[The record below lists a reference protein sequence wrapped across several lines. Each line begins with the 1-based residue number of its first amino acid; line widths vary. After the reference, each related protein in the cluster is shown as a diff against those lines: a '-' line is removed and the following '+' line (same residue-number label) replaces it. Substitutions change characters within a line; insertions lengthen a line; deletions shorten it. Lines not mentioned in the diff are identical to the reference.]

1 MKILVIGGSYFLGGA
16 FTLLASK
23 EHELTLV
30 NRGTY
35 SMMRYGV
42 KEYKADRRDV
52 KALQSIPK
60 EHYDVVVDFCAYEPG
75 DIKLILENIKGVS
88 ELTKKYIFI
97 STVDVYERQVGY
109 VKDEHAPLA
118 TTRNSGRSGDY
129 IYKKVCLEK
138 ELAEACETIGID
150 YTIIRPSI
158 IYGPNDYSG
167 RVETFIKMASCGIPI
182 KYPKDS
188 KAYFQ
193 MVYVKDI
200 VEAILGACKQNKF
213 NGGNAYNICPDEPIR
228 YEEFMQTLSKVSE
241 VPVKLEQI
249 TEEQALKEAIDI
261 EGKNMVEIL
270 KEATEGKVYLPFP
283 VTQAEHE
290 LYVGTRAEKEL
301 DIKYTSLLE
310 GMKKTYNCFK

>member
-16 FTLLASK
+16 FTLIASK
-23 EHELTLV
+23 EHELTLI

-35 SMMRYGV
+35 SMARYGV
-42 KEYKADRRDV
+42 KEYKADRRNV

-60 EHYDVVVDFCAYEPG
+60 EHYDVVVDFCAYELG

-88 ELTKKYIFI
+88 KLTKKYIFI

-109 VKDEHAPLA
+109 IKDEHAPLA
-118 TTRNSGRSGDY
+118 TTRHIGRNGDY
-129 IYKKVCLEK
+129 IYKKICLEK
-138 ELAEACETIGID
+138 ELTQVCDTIGID

-167 RVETFIKMASCGIPI
+167 RIEAFIKMASYGIPI

-213 NGGNAYNICPDEPIR
+213 NGYRAYNICPDEPIH
-228 YEEFMQTLSKVSE
+228 YEEFMQALSKVSE
-241 VPVKLEQI
+241 VPVKFEKI
-249 TEEQALKEAIDI
+249 TEEQAIKEAIDI
-261 EGKNMVEIL
+261 KGKNMVEIL
-270 KEATEGKVYLPFP
+270 KEAMEGKVYLPFP
-283 VTQAEHE
+283 VTQAEDE
-290 LYVGTRAEKEL
+290 LYVGTRAEKEFG
-301 DIKYTSLLE
+301 IKYTSLLE